1 MPTTPAT
8 VPTLPTAPDPNDR
21 STFNSRA
28 YPWSAALDPWTV
40 AVNSAAAATNTNA
53 TEAEADAV
61 TANTKAGEAAA
72 SATTASTAAT
82 TASSAATTAT
92 TKAGEAS
99 ASATA
104 AAASATTASSAASTA
119 AASVSATLTA
129 AVAASAT
136 TATNAA
142 TSATASATA
151 AANSAS
157 SAAAIV
163 LGVSTGHPTIRPS
176 LNLDFANSQTVD
188 PRITFTRA
196 STATYYDGKTFAKA
210 EENLLIYSQEFDNAA
225 WSKGANV
232 TVTAN
237 GATAPDGTT
246 TADVFSTSDGVDGS
260 VNRISSGNAGSTGDH
275 TFSIWMRS
283 STTQSVIM
291 RGLQSNGGTL
301 VGSTVASV
309 TSTWTRFTYTFN
321 VTTASPRVSIG
332 PNGAALSNIEI
343 WGAQL
348 EQRSAVTAY
357 TPTTTAPITRY
368 VPKLMTAISG
378 APRID
383 YDPVTLACKGLLIEE
398 ARTNLILRSE
408 EFDNA
413 SWAKINFAVIANA
426 ATALDGVVMA
436 DKVVVNDT
444 ISSTGAYLSQG
455 VTKAATATT
464 YTLSYYAKAAE
475 KGGLRVYIRDSATSA
490 NFANAAFNL
499 ITGAVSV
506 AASTGGTF
514 TAASATPATD
524 CGNGWYRC
532 TLTFTSGTET
542 NLAIRPIV
550 LNSDGTSFTGDGT
563 SGIYIWG
570 AQLEAGAF
578 PTSYIPTTT
587 AAATR
592 AAENASMTGTNFSSW
607 YRQDEGTFVIATAV
621 IDIAEANARL
631 LCADGGLSSSNIRF
645 AGASFQVID
654 GAGTTQCSLGAVA
667 MSNGVFS
674 TLDGAYKL
682 NDFAMSKDGAT
693 ALTDTS
699 GTVPTVDRLTLM
711 GSSAAGTTCGW
722 IKSMR
727 YYPKR
732 LSNAELQ
739 TITAA

>member
-196 STATYYDGKTFAKA
+196 STATRTNAKG
-210 EENLLIYSQEFDNAA
+210 LIE
-225 WSKGANV
+225 
-232 TVTAN
+232 
-237 GATAPDGTT
+237 
-246 TADVFSTSDGVDGS
+246 S
-260 VNRISSGNAGSTGDH
+260 VA
-275 TFSIWMRS
+275 
-283 STTQSVIM
+283 
-291 RGLQSNGGTL
+291 
-301 VGSTVASV
+301 
-309 TSTWTRFTYTFN
+309 
-321 VTTASPRVSIG
+321 
-332 PNGAALSNIEI
+332 
-343 WGAQL
+343 
-348 EQRSAVTAY
+348 
-357 TPTTTAPITRY
+357 
-368 VPKLMTAISG
+368 SG

-383 YDPVTLACKGLLIEE
+383 YDPITGVCKGLLIEE
-398 ARTNLILRSE
+398 ARTNLLLRSE

-413 SWAKINFAVIANA
+413 SWAKINVTVTANA
-426 ATALDGVVMA
+426 ATAPDGAVTA

-475 KGGLRVYIRDSATSA
+475 KGGLRIYVCDSATSA
-490 NFANAAFNL
+490 NFANASFNL

-570 AQLEAGAF
+570 AQLE
-578 PTSYIPTTT
+578 
-587 AAATR
+587 
-592 AAENASMTGTNFSSW
+592 
-607 YRQDEGTFVIATAV
+607 
-621 IDIAEANARL
+621 
-631 LCADGGLSSSNIRF
+631 
-645 AGASFQVID
+645 
-654 GAGTTQCSLGAVA
+654 
-667 MSNGVFS
+667 
-674 TLDGAYKL
+674 
-682 NDFAMSKDGAT
+682 
-693 ALTDTS
+693 
-699 GTVPTVDRLTLM
+699 
-711 GSSAAGTTCGW
+711 
-722 IKSMR
+722 
-727 YYPKR
+727 
-732 LSNAELQ
+732 
-739 TITAA
+739 